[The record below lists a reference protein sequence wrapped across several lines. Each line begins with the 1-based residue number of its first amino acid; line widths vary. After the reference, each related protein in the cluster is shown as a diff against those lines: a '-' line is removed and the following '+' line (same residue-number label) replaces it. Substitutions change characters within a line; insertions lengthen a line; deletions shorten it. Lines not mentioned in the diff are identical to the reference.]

1 MADLLDV
8 KAQLGLLL
16 VNSSGKNNNNKEIVF
31 PG

>member
-16 VNSSGKNNNNKEIVF
+16 VNSSTKNNNNKEVVC